1 MLKVY
6 FFAFGKIANEN
17 NLQKLNDLY
26 LNTNYQSFSFDG
38 IEDAIMQ
45 FRLRNITSEKS
56 KKILVDAIVDKSS
69 SISRKKKA
77 LFTLARLGS
86 DNSINQYLIKI
97 LLTSKDDELLQLSLM
112 NFRVQKYFPADQ
124 TLLFE
129 LYLKSDAVRIE
140 LVKALLYSEN
150 QATLINIINSFL
162 SSECGNEK
170 LIIESLKALQ
180 VKE

>member
-1 MLKVY
+1 
-6 FFAFGKIANEN
+6 
-17 NLQKLNDLY
+17 
-26 LNTNYQSFSFDG
+26 
-38 IEDAIMQ
+38 MQ

-86 DNSINQYLIKI
+86 NNSINQYLIKI
-97 LLTSKDDELLQLSLM
+97 LFTSKDDELLQLSLM

-129 LYLKSDAVRIE
+129 
-140 LVKALLYSEN
+140 
-150 QATLINIINSFL
+150 
-162 SSECGNEK
+162 
-170 LIIESLKALQ
+170 
-180 VKE
+180 